1 MQCRRLLALG
11 FIPKAGTLK
20 QAYERVAAG
29 GPALAEEEQQKSLV
43 DIEMPDDAKTS
54 SALNAIIPI
63 FSLVIGVLICDND
76 LIHGIFL
83 ALAAQ
88 FILYVPR
95 KLMSISE
102 FFGYFFEGAK
112 SMTSLAIVIC
122 FGFMLSSAN
131 QELGLFD
138 LLISVTGT
146 AVPGWVLPALAFV
159 LVGFTTFATGGCW
172 TMQIISIPIF
182 IPVTLAAGV
191 PVKLVIVAIMS
202 AVTLGYS
209 CCFYADSVFMT
220 SAGSEVS
227 NMRIIKTAMPYASA
241 IAVITLCGYLA
252 AGLLVT

>member
-1 MQCRRLLALG
+1 M
-11 FIPKAGTLK
+11 
-20 QAYERVAAG
+20 AAG

-43 DIEMPDDAKTS
+43 DIEMPDDARTS

-191 PVKLVIVAIMS
+191 PVKLVIAAIMS